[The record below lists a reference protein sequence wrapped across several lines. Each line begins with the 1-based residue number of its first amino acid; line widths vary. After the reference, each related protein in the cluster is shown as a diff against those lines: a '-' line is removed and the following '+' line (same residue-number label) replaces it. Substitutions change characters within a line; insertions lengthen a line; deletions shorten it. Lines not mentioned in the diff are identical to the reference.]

1 MLPFVNNLLAWSGT
15 LRDSLGNSVGLA
27 SPRGRR
33 VLSER
38 PNAKWLR
45 QISGLR
51 GVTGSED
58 DPMSDGRGA
67 LLWAG

>member
-1 MLPFVNNLLAWSGT
+1 
-15 LRDSLGNSVGLA
+15 
-27 SPRGRR
+27 

-38 PNAKWLR
+38 PNARWLR